1 MFIQSRLSLCRNV
14 SDSLLSIRGLEIS
27 RGRVGEAYRV
37 SMPKLDLS
45 TGEVAAIVGPSGCGK
60 STLLESLGLI
70 LKPDQIQEFR
80 LQDLD
85 LTSNKS
91 MSSQRRE
98 KYWASVRQHYM
109 GFVPQ
114 SGGLLPF
121 LSVKQNIELS
131 TRMSGTALTTAVQK
145 TVIDRLNIGS
155 LLKRLPKELSIGE
168 RQRVSFA
175 RSIAHQP
182 MLLLADEPTAA
193 LDPVLAKEL
202 FSLIVD
208 ISRALKI
215 SALIVT
221 HEWSIVADLGIRQI
235 SAQIQT
241 DRRTIFS
248 D

>member
-1 MFIQSRLSLCRNV
+1 MLSV
-14 SDSLLSIRGLEIS
+14 RGMEIS

-37 SMPKLDLS
+37 CMPRLELS

-60 STLLESLGLI
+60 STLLEALGLI
-70 LKPDQIQEFR
+70 LQPEQLEGFR
-80 LQDLD
+80 LQEFDLSVNPQVS
-85 LTSNKS
+85 T
-91 MSSQRRE
+91 QRRE
-98 KYWASVRQHYM
+98 KYLARVRQHCM

-114 SGGLLPF
+114 TGGLLPF

-131 TRMSGTALTTAVQK
+131 TRMSGTALATAVQK
-145 TVIDRLNIGS
+145 TVVERLNIGS
-155 LLKRLPKELSIGE
+155 LLKRLPRDLSIGE

-208 ISRALKI
+208 ISRELKI

-235 SAQIQT
+235 NAQIQA

-248 D
+248 E

>member
-1 MFIQSRLSLCRNV
+1 
-14 SDSLLSIRGLEIS
+14 LLSVRGMEIS

-37 SMPKLDLS
+37 CMPKLELS

-60 STLLESLGLI
+60 STLLEALGLI
-70 LKPDQIQEFR
+70 LQPDHLEGFR
-80 LQDLD
+80 LQEFDLSVNPRVS
-85 LTSNKS
+85 T
-91 MSSQRRE
+91 QRRE
-98 KYWASVRQHYM
+98 KYLARVRQHCL

-114 SGGLLPF
+114 TGGLLPF

-131 TRMSGTALTTAVQK
+131 TRMSGTALTPAVQK
-145 TVIDRLNIGS
+145 TVVERLNIGS
-155 LLKRLPKELSIGE
+155 LLKRLPRDLSIGE

-208 ISRALKI
+208 ISRELKI

-235 SAQIQT
+235 NAQIQA

-248 D
+248 E

>member
-1 MFIQSRLSLCRNV
+1 
-14 SDSLLSIRGLEIS
+14 
-27 RGRVGEAYRV
+27 
-37 SMPKLDLS
+37 
-45 TGEVAAIVGPSGCGK
+45 
-60 STLLESLGLI
+60 
-70 LKPDQIQEFR
+70 
-80 LQDLD
+80 
-85 LTSNKS
+85 
-91 MSSQRRE
+91 
-98 KYWASVRQHYM
+98 M

-114 SGGLLPF
+114 TGGLLPF

-131 TRMSGTALTTAVQK
+131 TRLSGTALATAVQK
-145 TVIDRLNIGS
+145 TVIERLNLGS
-155 LLKRLPKELSIGE
+155 LLKRLPRDLSIGE

-202 FSLIVD
+202 FTLIVD
-208 ISRALKI
+208 ISRELKI

-235 SAQIQT
+235 TAQIQA
-241 DRRTIFS
+241 DRRTIFN

>member
-1 MFIQSRLSLCRNV
+1 MSQ
-14 SDSLLSIRGLEIS
+14 SLLSVRGMEIS

-37 SMPKLDLS
+37 CMPKLELS

-60 STLLESLGLI
+60 STLLEALGLI
-70 LKPDQIQEFR
+70 LQPDQLEGFR
-80 LQDLD
+80 LQEFDLSVNPQVS
-85 LTSNKS
+85 T
-91 MSSQRRE
+91 QRRE
-98 KYWASVRQHYM
+98 KYLARVRQHCM

-114 SGGLLPF
+114 TGGLLPF

-131 TRMSGTALTTAVQK
+131 TRLSGTALASAVQK
-145 TVIDRLNIGS
+145 TVIERLNLGS
-155 LLKRLPKELSIGE
+155 LLKRLPRDLSIGE

-202 FSLIVD
+202 FTLIVD
-208 ISRALKI
+208 ISRELKI

-235 SAQIQT
+235 TAQIQA
-241 DRRTIFS
+241 DRRTIFN

>member
-1 MFIQSRLSLCRNV
+1 M
-14 SDSLLSIRGLEIS
+14 LSIRGMEIS

-37 SMPKLDLS
+37 CMPKLELS

-70 LKPDQIQEFR
+70 LKPDQVEEFR
-80 LQDLD
+80 LQDMD
-85 LTSNKS
+85 LASNKS
-91 MSSQRRE
+91 LSLQRRE
-98 KYWASVRQHYM
+98 KYWARVRQHCM

-114 SGGLLPF
+114 TGGLLPF

-131 TRMSGTALTTAVQK
+131 TKMSGTALSATVQQ
-145 TVIDRLNIGS
+145 TVIERLNLGP
-155 LLKRLPKELSIGE
+155 LLKRLPRDLSIGE

-193 LDPVLAKEL
+193 LDPLLAKEL

-208 ISRALKI
+208 ISRELRI

-235 SAQIQT
+235 TAQIQA

>member
-1 MFIQSRLSLCRNV
+1 MSQ
-14 SDSLLSIRGLEIS
+14 SLLSVRGMEIS

-37 SMPKLDLS
+37 CMPKLELS

-60 STLLESLGLI
+60 STLLEALGLI
-70 LKPDQIQEFR
+70 LQPDQLEGFR
-80 LQDLD
+80 LQEFDLSVNPQVS
-85 LTSNKS
+85 T
-91 MSSQRRE
+91 QRRE
-98 KYWASVRQHYM
+98 KYLARVRQHCM

-114 SGGLLPF
+114 TGGLLPF
-121 LSVKQNIELS
+121 LSVQQNIELS
-131 TRMSGTALTTAVQK
+131 TRLSGTALATAVQK
-145 TVIDRLNIGS
+145 TVIERLNLGS
-155 LLKRLPKELSIGE
+155 LLKRLPRDLSIGE

-202 FSLIVD
+202 FTLIVD
-208 ISRALKI
+208 ISRELKI

-235 SAQIQT
+235 TAQIQA
-241 DRRTIFS
+241 DRRTIFN

>member
-1 MFIQSRLSLCRNV
+1 V
-14 SDSLLSIRGLEIS
+14 SQSLLSVRGMEIS

-37 SMPKLDLS
+37 CMPKLELS

-60 STLLESLGLI
+60 STLLEALGLI
-70 LKPDQIQEFR
+70 LQPDQLEGFR
-80 LQDLD
+80 LQEFDLSVNPQVS
-85 LTSNKS
+85 T
-91 MSSQRRE
+91 QRRE
-98 KYWASVRQHYM
+98 KYLARVRQHCM

-114 SGGLLPF
+114 TGGLLPF

-131 TRMSGTALTTAVQK
+131 TRLSGTALASAVQK
-145 TVIDRLNIGS
+145 TVIERLNLGS
-155 LLKRLPKELSIGE
+155 LLKRLPRDLSIGE

-202 FSLIVD
+202 FTLIVD
-208 ISRALKI
+208 ISRELKI

-235 SAQIQT
+235 TAQIQA
-241 DRRTIFS
+241 DRRTIFN